1 MTRIRRFLILTFLIP
16 INCFAQQSAST
27 LDGIDYGQYVAT
39 PGLFDLDSL
48 QRHAHSLDSQNFDT
62 RAHLEKLYSVHFD
75 KSPINTKDLP
85 KLSGEVGLGTDMMNA
100 ENMNVQIL
108 ADMLLQALSDS
119 VQNGLNSEYLDK
131 KNPEL
136 LDVIDQLRAA
146 QYSVSI
152 PVSDKEKFIMN
163 VKQGNFSY
171 VFTRFKTR
179 CILDC
184 SNGLC
189 EPMCRWFWA
198 LSLVG
203 LVLLILLI
211 IYRKRIRLFSR
222 LRRSSKP

>member
-1 MTRIRRFLILTFLIP
+1 MTRIRLYLILTFLIP
-16 INCFAQQSAST
+16 INSFAQQGPAV
-27 LDGIDYGQYVAT
+27 LDGVDYLLYAAD
-39 PGLFDLDSL
+39 PGLYDLDSL
-48 QRHAHSLDSQNFDT
+48 QGHAQWLDDQNLDS
-62 RAHLEKLYSVHFD
+62 RAHLETLYTVHFGENPVD
-75 KSPINTKDLP
+75 TKDLP
-85 KLSGEVGLGTDMMNA
+85 KLSREIALGTDMMNA
-100 ENMNVQIL
+100 ENMNIQIL

-119 VQNGLNSEYLDK
+119 VQNGLNNEYLDK
-131 KNPEL
+131 KDPEL
-136 LDVIDQLRAA
+136 LAVVDQLRAV

-163 VKQGNFSY
+163 VKQGNFDY

-198 LSLVG
+198 LCLVG
-203 LVLLILLI
+203 VVLLTLLI

-222 LRRSSKP
+222 LRRSPKI